1 MFFWSY
7 EKHHYN
13 MALIIR
19 PRPTMHG
26 SESDEM
32 TKPLSKLQVL
42 VRTHD
47 LAIAYRAY
55 QLGISRFF

>member
-1 MFFWSY
+1 MY
-7 EKHHYN
+7 
-13 MALIIR
+13 
-19 PRPTMHG
+19 G